1 MTDLSRSRSRS
12 SVRSF
17 SFSSSFSSLSWHR
30 SVASLCVVAGLGF
43 SVGACSARASSAG
56 AAFPTQPLSA
66 LSGDAGSAVR
76 VPDGVIAAP
85 VSGSVAGEASAL
97 SADGSV
103 ALRPPLALEGA
114 RLTVLALLHTYVEE
128 DFDGFRDLV
137 LADATTYN
145 PLVGS
150 GANVS
155 LIAAFRERIR
165 RLNYRQLAGVP
176 LALEGDM
183 EVYSFDELSQLAGT
197 RPEMPPGM
205 QRGDAF
211 VRARIVTPRVGPERY
226 FGDNLDALLRATPTG
241 WVVVSVAEEMP
252 MP

>member
-1 MTDLSRSRSRS
+1 VARHVSTGRPWQRRAGT
-12 SVRSF
+12 SF
-17 SFSSSFSSLSWHR
+17 ALGCVLG
-30 SVASLCVVAGLGF
+30 SVA
-43 SVGACSARASSAG
+43 CSGEASSHG
-56 AAFPTQPLSA
+56 AAFPTQPASSLA
-66 LSGDAGSAVR
+66 AGRSSPR
-76 VPDGVIAAP
+76 TPDGVIAAP
-85 VSGSVAGEASAL
+85 LSGDVAGEASAL

-114 RLTVLALLHTYVEE
+114 RATVLALLHTYVAE

-137 LADATTYN
+137 QEDATTYN
-145 PLVGS
+145 PVVGS
-150 GANVS
+150 GSNVS
-155 LIAAFRERIR
+155 LLAAFRERIR

-176 LALEGDM
+176 LALEGEM

-197 RPEMPPGM
+197 RPEMPAGM

-241 WVVVSVAEEMP
+241 WTVVSIAEEMP
-252 MP
+252 LP